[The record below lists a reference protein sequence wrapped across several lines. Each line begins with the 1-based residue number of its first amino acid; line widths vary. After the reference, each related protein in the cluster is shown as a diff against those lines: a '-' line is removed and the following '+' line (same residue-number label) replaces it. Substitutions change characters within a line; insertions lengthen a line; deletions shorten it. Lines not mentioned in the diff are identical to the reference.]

1 LTELEF
7 IQELETLKA
16 ECAQGLA
23 LAIRSQQNHLITLDV
38 FESALARITKLVDFV
53 NNAEGSVDP
62 FPDPTSL
69 PEQTSDADV
78 APEGD
83 PVPPSPSE

>member
-1 LTELEF
+1 MTELEF

-53 NNAEGSVDP
+53 NNAEGSAD
-62 FPDPTSL
+62 PDPISL